1 VRAPPLKWARNWG
14 RIHQRLDDDT
24 TNETKSEDIVVEERL
39 SYVHVP
45 ELLGLTGEVTSSK
58 FINFSELRLPMS
70 GLGAFAGGETPP
82 VGAATAGA
90 AGVACG
96 AAAAAATGPLLN
108 EDEGAEGA
116 LTLETLMKMLPWN
129 IGRALLSSVTS
140 SHTMC
145 DPTFFKNR
153 KW

>member
-1 VRAPPLKWARNWG
+1 
-14 RIHQRLDDDT
+14 
-24 TNETKSEDIVVEERL
+24 
-39 SYVHVP
+39 
-45 ELLGLTGEVTSSK
+45 LLGLTGEVTSSK

-70 GLGAFAGGETPP
+70 GLGAFAGGEAPP
-82 VGAATAGA
+82 VGVATAGAA

-96 AAAAAATGPLLN
+96 AVGTSAFPLLN

-116 LTLETLMKMLPWN
+116 LTLDTLMKILPWK

-140 SHTMC
+140 NHTMC

-153 KW
+153 K